1 PVGSLAKSRISCR
14 SESDMELIDLSN
26 LRPAPGSRKPRKRL
40 GRGIGSGLGK
50 TSGRGHKGK
59 GARSGGNTPPTYEG
73 GQMPLQR
80 GIPKRGFRRLLKNK
94 KRREEFVIINLKQL
108 AEFADGATVDSAAL
122 IGKNLAKP
130 GLKIKILGDG
140 DLSNKLNVRADAF
153 SQSARDK
160 IAKAGGTAELIQ
172 QAATQ

>member
-1 PVGSLAKSRISCR
+1 
-14 SESDMELIDLSN
+14 MDLKDLKPS
-26 LRPAPGSRKPRKRL
+26 PGSTHRKRRV
-40 GRGIGSGLGK
+40 GRGIGSGHGK
-50 TSGRGHKGK
+50 TAGRGHKGL
-59 GARSGGNTPPTYEG
+59 GARSHGNTPPSYEG
-73 GQMPLQR
+73 GQMPLMR
-80 GIPKRGFRRLLKNK
+80 RIPKRGFRRLLKNK

-108 AEFADGATVDSAAL
+108 AKFDDGATIDSAAL

-130 GLKIKILGDG
+130 GLKVKILGDG
-140 DLSNKLNVRADAF
+140 ELNIKLNVRADAF

>member
-1 PVGSLAKSRISCR
+1 MNLSDLKPAKGSTSKHVRR
-14 SESDMELIDLSN
+14 
-26 LRPAPGSRKPRKRL
+26 

-80 GIPKRGFRRLLKNK
+80 RIPKRGFRRLLKNK
-94 KRREEFVIINLKQL
+94 KRRDEFVIINLKQL
-108 AEFADGATVDSAAL
+108 ADFADGATVDSAAL

-130 GLKIKILGDG
+130 GLKIKVLGDG
-140 DLSNKLNVRADAF
+140 ELSIKLNVRADAF

-160 IAKAGGTAELIQ
+160 IVKAGGTAELTQ
-172 QAATQ
+172 QAATP

>member
-1 PVGSLAKSRISCR
+1 MNLSDLKPAKGSTKKHVRV
-14 SESDMELIDLSN
+14 
-26 LRPAPGSRKPRKRL
+26 

-80 GIPKRGFRRLLKNK
+80 RIPKRGFRRLLKNK
-94 KRREEFVIINLKQL
+94 QRRDEFVIINLKQL
-108 AEFADGATVDSAAL
+108 ADFGDGATIDSAAL
-122 IGKNLAKP
+122 IGKRLAKP
-130 GLKIKILGDG
+130 GFKIKILGDG
-140 DLSNKLNVRADAF
+140 ELNIKLNVRADAF

-160 IAKAGGTAELIQ
+160 IARAGGTAELIE
-172 QAATQ
+172 QAATA

>member
-1 PVGSLAKSRISCR
+1 MNLSDLKPAKGSTKKHVRV
-14 SESDMELIDLSN
+14 
-26 LRPAPGSRKPRKRL
+26 

-59 GARSGGNTPPTYEG
+59 GSRTGGNTPPTYEG

-80 GIPKRGFRRLLKNK
+80 RIPKRGFRRLLKNK
-94 KRREEFVIINLKQL
+94 KRREEFVIVNLKQL
-108 AEFADGATVDSAAL
+108 AEFADGATIDSVAL

-140 DLSNKLNVRADAF
+140 ELNMKLNVRADAF

-172 QAATQ
+172 QAATP

>member
-1 PVGSLAKSRISCR
+1 MNLGNLKPAKGSTKKHVRV
-14 SESDMELIDLSN
+14 
-26 LRPAPGSRKPRKRL
+26 

-80 GIPKRGFRRLLKNK
+80 RIPKRGFRRLLKNK
-94 KRREEFVIINLKQL
+94 KRRDEFVIINLKQL
-108 AEFADGATVDSAAL
+108 ADFSDGATIDTAAL
-122 IGKNLAKP
+122 IGKKLAKP

-140 DLSNKLNVRADAF
+140 ELTIKLNVRADAF

>member
-1 PVGSLAKSRISCR
+1 MNLSDLKPAKGSTKKHVRV
-14 SESDMELIDLSN
+14 
-26 LRPAPGSRKPRKRL
+26 

-59 GARSGGNTPPTYEG
+59 GSRTGGNTPPTYEG

-80 GIPKRGFRRLLKNK
+80 RIPKRGFRRLLKNK
-94 KRREEFVIINLKQL
+94 QRREEFVIINLKQL
-108 AEFADGATVDSAAL
+108 KDFADGATIDSAAL

-130 GLKIKILGDG
+130 GLKVKILGDG
-140 DLSNKLNVRADAF
+140 ELNIKLNVRADAF

-160 IAKAGGTAELIQ
+160 IAKAGGTAELVQ
-172 QAATQ
+172 QAATP

>member
-1 PVGSLAKSRISCR
+1 MNLSDLKPAAGSTKKHVRV
-14 SESDMELIDLSN
+14 
-26 LRPAPGSRKPRKRL
+26 

-59 GARSGGNTPPTYEG
+59 GARTGGNTPPTYEG

-80 GIPKRGFRRLLKNK
+80 RIPKRGFRRLLKNK
-94 KRREEFVIINLKQL
+94 KRREEFVIVNLKQL

-130 GLKIKILGDG
+130 GLKVKILGDG
-140 DLSNKLNVRADAF
+140 ELNIKLTVRAEAF
-153 SQSARDK
+153 SESARDK

>member
-1 PVGSLAKSRISCR
+1 MNLSDLKPAKGSTKKHVRV
-14 SESDMELIDLSN
+14 
-26 LRPAPGSRKPRKRL
+26 

-59 GARSGGNTPPTYEG
+59 GARTGGNTPPTYEG

-80 GIPKRGFRRLLKNK
+80 RIPKRGFRRLLKNK
-94 KRREEFVIINLKQL
+94 KRREEFVIVNLKQL
-108 AEFADGATVDSAAL
+108 AEFADGATIDTAAL

-140 DLSNKLNVRADAF
+140 ELNIKLNVRADAF

-160 IAKAGGTAELIQ
+160 ISKAGGTAELTQ
-172 QAATQ
+172 QAATP

>member
-1 PVGSLAKSRISCR
+1 MNLGDLKPAKGSTAKHVRR
-14 SESDMELIDLSN
+14 
-26 LRPAPGSRKPRKRL
+26 

-59 GARSGGNTPPTYEG
+59 GARTGGNTPPTYEG

-80 GIPKRGFRRLLKNK
+80 RIPKRGFRRLLKNK
-94 KRREEFVIINLKQL
+94 KRREEFVIVNLKQL
-108 AEFADGATVDSAAL
+108 AEFGDGATIDSAAL

-130 GLKIKILGDG
+130 GLKVKILGDG
-140 DLSNKLNVRADAF
+140 ELSIKLNVRADAF

-172 QAATQ
+172 QAATPD

>member
-1 PVGSLAKSRISCR
+1 MNL
-14 SESDMELIDLSN
+14 SD
-26 LRPAPGSRKPRKRL
+26 LRPAPGSTKKHVRV

-80 GIPKRGFRRLLKNK
+80 RIPKRGFRRLLKNK
-94 KRREEFVIINLKQL
+94 QRREEFVIVNLKQL
-108 AEFADGATVDSAAL
+108 ADFADGATVDSTAL
-122 IGKNLAKP
+122 IGKNLVKP
-130 GLKIKILGDG
+130 GLKIKVLGDG
-140 DLSNKLNVRADAF
+140 ELSLKLTVRAHAF

-172 QAATQ
+172 QAANQ

>member
-1 PVGSLAKSRISCR
+1 MNLGNLKPAKGSTKKHVRV
-14 SESDMELIDLSN
+14 
-26 LRPAPGSRKPRKRL
+26 

-59 GARSGGNTPPTYEG
+59 GARSGGNTPPSYEG
-73 GQMPLQR
+73 GQMPLMR
-80 GIPKRGFRRLLKNK
+80 RIPKRGFRRLLKNK

-108 AEFADGATVDSAAL
+108 AKFGDGATIDSAAL

-130 GLKIKILGDG
+130 GLKVKILGDG
-140 DLSNKLNVRADAF
+140 ELNIKLNVRADAF
-153 SQSARDK
+153 SQSARHK

>member
-1 PVGSLAKSRISCR
+1 MNLGNLKPAKGSTKKHVRV
-14 SESDMELIDLSN
+14 
-26 LRPAPGSRKPRKRL
+26 

-59 GARSGGNTPPTYEG
+59 GARSGGNTPPSYEG
-73 GQMPLQR
+73 GQMPLMR
-80 GIPKRGFRRLLKNK
+80 RIPKRGFRRLLKNK

-108 AEFADGATVDSAAL
+108 AKFADGATIDSAAL
-122 IGKNLAKP
+122 IGKNLAKS
-130 GLKIKILGDG
+130 GLKVKILGDG
-140 DLSNKLNVRADAF
+140 ELNIKLNVRADAF

>member
-1 PVGSLAKSRISCR
+1 MNLSDLKPAKGSTKKHVRV
-14 SESDMELIDLSN
+14 
-26 LRPAPGSRKPRKRL
+26 

-80 GIPKRGFRRLLKNK
+80 RIPKRGFRRLLKNK
-94 KRREEFVIINLKQL
+94 KRRDEFVIINLKQL
-108 AEFADGATVDSAAL
+108 ADFADGATIDSAAL

-140 DLSNKLNVRADAF
+140 ELNLKLNVRADAF

-160 IAKAGGTAELIQ
+160 IAKAGGTAELVQ
-172 QAATQ
+172 QAATP

>member
-1 PVGSLAKSRISCR
+1 MNLGNLKPAKGSTKKHVRR
-14 SESDMELIDLSN
+14 
-26 LRPAPGSRKPRKRL
+26 

-59 GARSGGNTPPTYEG
+59 GARTGGNTPPTYEG

-80 GIPKRGFRRLLKNK
+80 RIPKRGFRRLLKNK
-94 KRREEFVIINLKQL
+94 RRREEFVIVNLKQL
-108 AEFADGATVDSAAL
+108 AEFGDGATIDSAAL

-140 DLSNKLNVRADAF
+140 ELNVKLNVRADAF

-160 IAKAGGTAELIQ
+160 IAKAGGTAELTQ
-172 QAATQ
+172 QAATTP

>member
-1 PVGSLAKSRISCR
+1 MNLSDLKPAAGSTKKHVRV
-14 SESDMELIDLSN
+14 
-26 LRPAPGSRKPRKRL
+26 

-59 GARSGGNTPPTYEG
+59 GARTGGNTPPTYEG

-80 GIPKRGFRRLLKNK
+80 RIPKRGFRRLLKNK

-108 AEFADGATVDSAAL
+108 ADFADGATIDSAAL

-140 DLSNKLNVRADAF
+140 ELNNKLTVRADAF

-160 IAKAGGTAELIQ
+160 IAKAGGTAELVQ

>member
-1 PVGSLAKSRISCR
+1 MNLSDLKPAAGSTKKHVRV
-14 SESDMELIDLSN
+14 
-26 LRPAPGSRKPRKRL
+26 

-80 GIPKRGFRRLLKNK
+80 RIPKRGFRRLLKNK

-108 AEFADGATVDSAAL
+108 ADFADGATIDSAAL

-130 GLKIKILGDG
+130 GLKIKVLGDG
-140 DLSNKLNVRADAF
+140 ELNSKLTVRADAF

-160 IAKAGGTAELIQ
+160 IAKAGGTAELVQ

>member
-1 PVGSLAKSRISCR
+1 MNL
-14 SESDMELIDLSN
+14 SD
-26 LRPAPGSRKPRKRL
+26 LRPAPGSTKKHVRV

-80 GIPKRGFRRLLKNK
+80 RIPKRGFRRLLKNK
-94 KRREEFVIINLKQL
+94 QRREEFVIVNLKQL
-108 AEFADGATVDSAAL
+108 ADFADGATVDSAAL
-122 IGKNLAKP
+122 IGKNLVKP
-130 GLKIKILGDG
+130 GLKVKVLGDG
-140 DLSNKLNVRADAF
+140 ELSLRLTVRADAF

-160 IAKAGGTAELIQ
+160 IAKAGGTAELVQ
-172 QAATQ
+172 QAANQ

>member
-1 PVGSLAKSRISCR
+1 
-14 SESDMELIDLSN
+14 MNLSN
-26 LRPAPGSRKPRKRL
+26 LKPAEGSTKKHVRV

-80 GIPKRGFRRLLKNK
+80 RIPKRGFRRLLKNK
-94 KRREEFVIINLKQL
+94 ARREEFVIVNLKQL
-108 AEFADGATVDSAAL
+108 AKFGDGATIDAAAL
-122 IGKNLAKP
+122 VGKNLAKA
-130 GLKIKILGDG
+130 GDKIKILGDG
-140 DLSNKLNVRADAF
+140 ELTIRVNVRADAF

-160 IAKAGGTAELIQ
+160 IAKAGGTAELTQ

>member
-1 PVGSLAKSRISCR
+1 MNLSDLKPAKGSTKKHVRR
-14 SESDMELIDLSN
+14 
-26 LRPAPGSRKPRKRL
+26 

-59 GARSGGNTPPTYEG
+59 GARTGGNTPPTYEG

-80 GIPKRGFRRLLKNK
+80 RIPKRGFRRLLKNK
-94 KRREEFVIINLKQL
+94 KRREEFVIVNLKQL
-108 AEFADGATVDSAAL
+108 AEFVDGATVDSAAL

-140 DLSNKLNVRADAF
+140 ELNSKLIVRADAF